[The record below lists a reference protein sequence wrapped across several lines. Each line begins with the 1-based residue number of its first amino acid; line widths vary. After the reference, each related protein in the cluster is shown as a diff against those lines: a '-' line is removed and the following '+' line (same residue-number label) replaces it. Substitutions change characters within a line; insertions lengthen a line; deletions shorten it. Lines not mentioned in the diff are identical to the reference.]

1 MVNKLITFRNLVA
14 AGILCLVAVSCTED
28 ADTDNRLP
36 AGKYPMTFTAAVER
50 LTATRATTDGS
61 WTGSEVVAI
70 QIGEVKKYIA
80 ASDGSLTV
88 ESNKEPFY
96 WTNQT
101 MNVSAWYSSSSYLD
115 TKQPTTFSVQ
125 ENQSNGGYQAS
136 DFLYSAPQN
145 ITFQNDGSSPKLTFK
160 HLPAKV
166 VVNLKYGEGVTEQ
179 EVSGAIVSILNQA
192 TTSGTIA
199 DNGTVTQVTS
209 GNTTIVSNVLISAAS
224 GYQKSVQAL
233 LVPQQMKD
241 KQFIKVTIGSD
252 AAAREYFYTPTGADA
267 ANLEA
272 GKAYTYTVTVKR
284 DKLEVT
290 AGTSVSWEGGTD
302 IPGTNITAESNGAYH
317 LHRFWRQLRRS
328 C

>member
-28 ADTDNRLP
+28 ADTDNHLP
-36 AGKYPMTFTAAVER
+36 AGKYPMTFTAAVEG
-50 LTATRATTDGS
+50 LTATRATTDNS
-61 WTGSEVVAI
+61 WTGNEVVAI

-125 ENQSNGGYQAS
+125 ENQSNGGYQTS

-179 EVSGAIVSILNQA
+179 EVSGAIVSFVNQA
-192 TTSGTIA
+192 TISGTIA
-199 DNGTVTQVTS
+199 EADGTVAQVTS
-209 GNTTIVSNVLISAAS
+209 GNTTIVSNTLTSAAS

-241 KQFIKVTIGSD
+241 KQFIKVTIGTG
-252 AAAREYFYTPTGADA
+252 AAARDYFYTPTGADD

-272 GKAYTYTVTVKR
+272 GKAYTYTITVKK
-284 DKLEVT
+284 DGLGIESVT
-290 AGTSVSWEGGTD
+290 ASWTD
-302 IPGTNITAESNGAYH
+302 SADDDDVEIVTY
-317 LHRFWRQLRRS
+317 
-328 C
+328 